1 MKRDGR
7 KKSIKVSL
15 GTVICIVIII
25 LMCIGLAFFY
35 LKNNELKSQMA
46 QFEQDAINK
55 NATINDLQ
63 TKINKISE
71 TINENETNVKS
82 NSEKEINAEKE
93 NNNTDIVS
101 IAMFYG
107 DENLYAYLRD
117 GYLYYYRGQ
126 NEKDNSNVKKY
137 TELSNVEK
145 IKTYNF
151 GTSVNP
157 AIYLITSEGKV
168 YYTYATKNG
177 GANENLEFVVFE
189 PMKNLKVDDILSK
202 EGENIETFKVLL
214 KNGNTETIKNDLGI
228 F

>member
-1 MKRDGR
+1 MDE

-35 LKNNELKSQMA
+35 LKNNE
-46 QFEQDAINK
+46 
-55 NATINDLQ
+55 
-63 TKINKISE
+63 
-71 TINENETNVKS
+71 
-82 NSEKEINAEKE
+82 KEINAEKE
-93 NNNTDIVS
+93 NIVS

-107 DENLYAYLRD
+107 DENLYVYLKD

-137 TELSNVEK
+137 TELSNIEK
-145 IKTYNF
+145 IKTYNL

-168 YYTYATKNG
+168 YYTYATIT
-177 GANENLEFVVFE
+177 NENLEFVIFE